1 MMKNWK
7 ALKKER
13 LEKNEELRKEYEL
26 VKARTMIIKEL
37 YNYRKQNSLTQK
49 DFAERIGVK
58 QQAISRF
65 EKGEIDPRF
74 SFIAK
79 IVQEMSKKIKID
91 NVYEKTNKTIEFTKK
106 RSRNVKDLKINMYE
120 LDKKYLAI

>member
-1 MMKNWK
+1 MKNWK

-13 LEKNEELRKEYEL
+13 LEKNEDLRKEYEL

-79 IVQEMSKKIKID
+79 IIQEMSKKIKID

-106 RSRNVKDLKINMYE
+106 KSRDLKDLKVSMYE

>member
-1 MMKNWK
+1 MKNWK
-7 ALKKER
+7 ELKKER
-13 LEKNEELRKEYEL
+13 LENNEELKKEYEL
-26 VKARTMIIKEL
+26 VKARTLIIKEL

-79 IVQEMSKKIKID
+79 IIQEMSKQIKID
-91 NVYEKTNKTIEFTKK
+91 NIYEKTNKNIKFTKK
-106 RSRNVKDLKINMYE
+106 NQGI
-120 LDKKYLAI
+120 

>member
-1 MMKNWK
+1 MKNWK
-7 ALKKER
+7 ELKKER
-13 LEKNEELRKEYEL
+13 LENNEELKKEYEL
-26 VKARTMIIKEL
+26 VKVRTLIIKEL

-79 IVQEMSKKIKID
+79 IIQEMSKQIKID
-91 NVYEKTNKTIEFTKK
+91 NIYEKTNKNIKFTKK
-106 RSRNVKDLKINMYE
+106 KSRNLEDLNINMYE

>member
-1 MMKNWK
+1 MKNWK
-7 ALKKER
+7 ELKKER
-13 LEKNEELRKEYEL
+13 LENNEELKKEYEL
-26 VKARTMIIKEL
+26 VKVRTLIIKEL

-79 IVQEMSKKIKID
+79 IIQEMSKQIKID
-91 NVYEKTNKTIEFTKK
+91 NIYEKTNKNIKFTKK
-106 RSRNVKDLKINMYE
+106 NQGI
-120 LDKKYLAI
+120 

>member
-1 MMKNWK
+1 MKNWK
-7 ALKKER
+7 ELKKER
-13 LEKNEELRKEYEL
+13 LENNEELKKEYEL
-26 VKARTMIIKEL
+26 VKARTLIIKEL

-79 IVQEMSKKIKID
+79 IIQEMSKQIKID
-91 NVYEKTNKTIEFTKK
+91 NIYEKTNKNIKFTKK
-106 RSRNVKDLKINMYE
+106 KSRNLEDLNINMYE

>member
-1 MMKNWK
+1 MKNWK
-7 ALKKER
+7 ELKKER
-13 LEKNEELRKEYEL
+13 LENNEELKKEYEL

-79 IVQEMSKKIKID
+79 IIQEMSKQIKID
-91 NVYEKTNKTIEFTKK
+91 NIYEKTNKNIKFTKK
-106 RSRNVKDLKINMYE
+106 KSRNLEDLNINMYE